1 MEIQGVPKIGISSVV
16 HSKHID
22 PDCIDVV
29 DNDIALFDTES
40 VVSLYSGPS
49 KLEVVTV
56 GLCLGGGSKFNIS
69 LREYEIVP
77 GRMVIVLP
85 NQIIEHR
92 WFSPDF
98 KAIFFAV
105 SKNLLEALPKV
116 GNVLSLFFYLKD
128 YPCFDLTPHEQDII
142 REYYSFI
149 RKRLKNKEDLYRR
162 EVVMG
167 LMQGFFFELCNI
179 FNSHAPTAAATVK
192 NKSRKEY
199 IFERFYESL
208 IESYQ
213 SERSVKFYADQLC
226 LTPKHLSGVVKEV
239 SGKTVGEGIDEL
251 EQILRTII
259 RSRRI
264 FLEKVFPYSQTGR
277 IQTIRRYGQL
287 LEEEYRDDGVAV
299 KAYVPAELFAG
310 LYSDGKG

>member
-1 MEIQGVPKIGISSVV
+1 MDVQSVPKIGISSVV
-16 HSKHID
+16 HSKHIN
-22 PDCIDVV
+22 PDSIDVV
-29 DNDIALFDTES
+29 DNDIALFYTES

-49 KLEVVTV
+49 KLEVLTI
-56 GLCLGGGSKFNIS
+56 GLCLEGASRFNIS

-105 SKNLLEALPKV
+105 SKNQLEALPKM

-128 YPCFDLTPHEQDII
+128 CPCCDLTLHEQEII
-142 REYYSFI
+142 QEYHHFI
-149 RKRLKNKEDLYRR
+149 RRRLRNKEEEMYRR

-167 LMQGFFFELCNI
+167 IMQGFFFELCNI
-179 FNSHAPTAAATVK
+179 FNSHAPAAASAVK
-192 NKSRKEY
+192 TKSRKEY

-208 IESYQ
+208 VESYQ

-239 SGKTVGEGIDEL
+239 SGKTVGEWIDEL
-251 EQILRTII
+251 VILEAKALLNSSSMNIQEIADRLNFANQ
-259 RSRRI
+259 S
-264 FLEKVFPYSQTGR
+264 FFGKYFKHYTGMSPK
-277 IQTIRRYGQL
+277 
-287 LEEEYRDDGVAV
+287 EYR
-299 KAYVPAELFAG
+299 K
-310 LYSDGKG
+310 KR

>member
-1 MEIQGVPKIGISSVV
+1 MEIQGVPKIGISSLV

-116 GNVLSLFFYLKD
+116 GNVDID
-128 YPCFDLTPHEQDII
+128 YGKIKMYVGNYDFWYESSQMVQAML
-142 REYYSFI
+142 RN
-149 RKRLKNKEDLYRR
+149 KNKRNQE
-162 EVVMG
+162 
-167 LMQGFFFELCNI
+167 
-179 FNSHAPTAAATVK
+179 K
-192 NKSRKEY
+192 
-199 IFERFYESL
+199 
-208 IESYQ
+208 IE
-213 SERSVKFYADQLC
+213 E
-226 LTPKHLSGVVKEV
+226 
-239 SGKTVGEGIDEL
+239 
-251 EQILRTII
+251 
-259 RSRRI
+259 
-264 FLEKVFPYSQTGR
+264 
-277 IQTIRRYGQL
+277 
-287 LEEEYRDDGVAV
+287 
-299 KAYVPAELFAG
+299 
-310 LYSDGKG
+310 

>member
-1 MEIQGVPKIGISSVV
+1 MDVQSVPKIGISSVV
-16 HSKHID
+16 HSKHIN
-22 PDCIDVV
+22 PDSIDVV

-49 KLEVVTV
+49 KLEVLTI
-56 GLCLGGGSKFNIS
+56 GLCLEGTSRFNIS

-105 SKNLLEALPKV
+105 SKNQLEALPKM

-128 YPCFDLTPHEQDII
+128 CPCCDLTLHEQEII
-142 REYYSFI
+142 QEYHHFI
-149 RKRLKNKEDLYRR
+149 RRRLRNKEEEMYRR

-167 LMQGFFFELCNI
+167 IMQGFFFELCNI
-179 FNSHAPTAAATVK
+179 FNSHAPAAASAVK
-192 NKSRKEY
+192 TKSRKEY

-208 IESYQ
+208 VESYQ

-239 SGKTVGEGIDEL
+239 SGKTVGEWIDEL
-251 EQILRTII
+251 VILEAKALLNSSSMNIQEIADRLNFANQ
-259 RSRRI
+259 S
-264 FLEKVFPYSQTGR
+264 FFGKYFKHYTGMSPK
-277 IQTIRRYGQL
+277 
-287 LEEEYRDDGVAV
+287 EYR
-299 KAYVPAELFAG
+299 K
-310 LYSDGKG
+310 KR

>member
-142 REYYSFI
+142 REYPGPYLVI
-149 RKRLKNKEDLYRR
+149 GDRKQDL
-162 EVVMG
+162 E
-167 LMQGFFFELCNI
+167 C
-179 FNSHAPTAAATVK
+179 A
-192 NKSRKEY
+192 
-199 IFERFYESL
+199 
-208 IESYQ
+208 
-213 SERSVKFYADQLC
+213 RSC
-226 LTPKHLSGVVKEV
+226 GS
-239 SGKTVGEGIDEL
+239 
-251 EQILRTII
+251 
-259 RSRRI
+259 
-264 FLEKVFPYSQTGR
+264 
-277 IQTIRRYGQL
+277 
-287 LEEEYRDDGVAV
+287 
-299 KAYVPAELFAG
+299 LFAG
-310 LYSDGKG
+310 CLYGYGDQGELDGADYLAEHVGDIPELCHLV

>member
-199 IFERFYESL
+199 IFERF
-208 IESYQ
+208 
-213 SERSVKFYADQLC
+213 
-226 LTPKHLSGVVKEV
+226 
-239 SGKTVGEGIDEL
+239 
-251 EQILRTII
+251 
-259 RSRRI
+259 
-264 FLEKVFPYSQTGR
+264 
-277 IQTIRRYGQL
+277 
-287 LEEEYRDDGVAV
+287 
-299 KAYVPAELFAG
+299 
-310 LYSDGKG
+310 